1 MFVCRILCIVF
12 FSYSFVSCNSFEYSP
27 NQAFDRNTPRDLNA
41 ANLEKL
47 LARAIDD
54 TVIIAFVGD
63 SQRFMDELDRFVS
76 HVNKNPNIDF
86 VVLAGDISDF
96 GLLAEYEWVY
106 ERLSRINAPY
116 FGVIGNH
123 DVIANGESVFTR
135 MFGPPDYSF
144 VYDSIKFVMHN
155 TNGREYPLKEI
166 PNLQWLEEQLG
177 GDPKDGAKYYVGI
190 SHVPPTDDDFKQ
202 DLVVP
207 YAHMLST
214 THGFLLSLH
223 AHVHDHTDGY
233 PFNDGIRYI
242 TSFSFEQRSYLL
254 LKIINGIVV
263 KEIVNY

>member
-12 FSYSFVSCNSFEYSP
+12 FSYFFVSCNSFEFSP

-76 HVNKNPNIDF
+76 HVNKNPNVDF

-106 ERLSRINAPY
+106 DRLKRLNAPF

-123 DVIANGESVFTR
+123 DVIANGENVFMR
-135 MFGPPDYSF
+135 MFGPLDYSF

-177 GDPKDGAKYYVGI
+177 GDPEDGVKYYVGI

-207 YAHMLST
+207 YARMLST
-214 THGFLLSLH
+214 TPGFLLSLH

-242 TSFSFEQRSYLL
+242 TSFSFDQRSYLL
-254 LKIINGIVV
+254 LKIVDGIVV